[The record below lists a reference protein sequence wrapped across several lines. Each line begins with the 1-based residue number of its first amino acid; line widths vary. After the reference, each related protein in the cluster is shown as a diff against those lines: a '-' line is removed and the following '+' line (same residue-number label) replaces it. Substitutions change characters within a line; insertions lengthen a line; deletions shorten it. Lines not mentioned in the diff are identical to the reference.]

1 MLLNDA
7 PRVGKIPIPILNDR
21 SDKPRSAEGVV
32 WYLVSVAFVAVS
44 TIVLFSVASV
54 SILDINKETL
64 TGSRIDNRTVEDKL
78 IGTVFFYTDSSAV
91 PVSVQAKSPS
101 SSEAN
106 SPLSS
111 TPAPQLMQREETE
124 AKPSPNPP
132 PDGGLSAAAVEIPD
146 GSTQGPST
154 DVHNFEIQR
163 NDHGN
168 LYQGNA
174 AFAPEKPKANSL
186 LSSTPAPQPSGMQRE
201 ETEAKPSPN
210 PPPDRGLGAA
220 AVEIS
225 HGSTQGP
232 STDVHNFEMQR
243 NDRSNPDQ
251 GNPAFAPEKPEANS
265 LLSSTPA
272 PRPSGMQHEETEAKP
287 APNPPPDGGPT
298 AAAGEIPY
306 GSTQGPSTDV
316 RNIEIQRNDHG
327 NLDQGSAAFAP
338 EESRVKENTGSY
350 DSTVSPGSPPLRHA
364 ASHRASAVEGE
375 HNITEKL
382 NRAELSRLLKGSRAS
397 PR

>member
-106 SPLSS
+106 SLLSS
-111 TPAPQLMQREETE
+111 TPAPQSSGMQRGETEAKPSPNPQSDSGLSAAAVEIPRGSTQGPSADVHDFEIERNDYSNLDQSNRAFAPEKPEANSLLSSTPAPPPSGTQREETE

-132 PDGGLSAAAVEIPD
+132 PDGGLSAAAVEIPH
-146 GSTQGPST
+146 GSTLGPST

-168 LYQGNA
+168 IDQGNA
-174 AFAPEKPKANSL
+174 AFAPEEPEVME
-186 LSSTPAPQPSGMQRE
+186 STGY
-201 ETEAKPSPN
+201 
-210 PPPDRGLGAA
+210 
-220 AVEIS
+220 
-225 HGSTQGP
+225 
-232 STDVHNFEMQR
+232 
-243 NDRSNPDQ
+243 
-251 GNPAFAPEKPEANS
+251 
-265 LLSSTPA
+265 
-272 PRPSGMQHEETEAKP
+272 
-287 APNPPPDGGPT
+287 
-298 AAAGEIPY
+298 Y
-306 GSTQGPSTDV
+306 G
-316 RNIEIQRNDHG
+316 
-327 NLDQGSAAFAP
+327 
-338 EESRVKENTGSY
+338 
-350 DSTVSPGSPPLRHA
+350 STVSPGSPPLRHA
-364 ASHRASAVEGE
+364 ASHHASAAEGD

-382 NRAELSRLLKGSRAS
+382 NRAELSRLLKGSQAS
-397 PR
+397 RR

>member
-7 PRVGKIPIPILNDR
+7 PRVGKIPILSDR
-21 SDKPRSAEGVV
+21 SEKRRSAEGVV

-54 SILDINKETL
+54 SILAISKETL
-64 TGSRIDNRTVEDKL
+64 TGSRIDNRTVEDKS

-168 LYQGNA
+168 IDQRDA
-174 AFAPEKPKANSL
+174 AFGPEKPEANNL
-186 LSSTPAPQPSGMQRE
+186 LSSTPAPPPSGMQRE

-210 PPPDRGLGAA
+210 PPPDGGLSAA
-220 AVEIS
+220 AVEIP
-225 HGSTQGP
+225 HGSTLGP
-232 STDVHNFEMQR
+232 STDVHNFE
-243 NDRSNPDQ
+243 
-251 GNPAFAPEKPEANS
+251 
-265 LLSSTPA
+265 
-272 PRPSGMQHEETEAKP
+272 
-287 APNPPPDGGPT
+287 
-298 AAAGEIPY
+298 
-306 GSTQGPSTDV
+306 
-316 RNIEIQRNDHG
+316 IQRNDHG
-327 NLDQGSAAFAP
+327 NIDQGNAAFAP
-338 EESRVKENTGSY
+338 EEPEVMESTGY
-350 DSTVSPGSPPLRHA
+350 YGSTVSPGSPPLRHA
-364 ASHRASAVEGE
+364 ASHHASAAEGD

-382 NRAELSRLLKGSRAS
+382 NRAELSRLLKGSQAS
-397 PR
+397 RR